1 MNQPHYEKLQPF
13 PSTNSLLKISLGLI
27 LFTMFSSVM
36 IYAETTS
43 VDVSGNSFDIE
54 YTATGMIVSSVE
66 SDVDFVSLIFD
77 VDVTGS
83 SAVLDV
89 TFERSFFDS
98 LFEGSDDEFIILVDG
113 DEPTF
118 TETNTT
124 QSRTLSIEVPLGT
137 EEIEII
143 GSVFGQPEP
152 VEEIPEPVEEIP
164 EPVEEIPEP
173 VEEIPEPVEEIP
185 EPVEE
190 IPEPVEEIPEPLGI
204 AAFVDPNQD
213 PQYYVDRYNN
223 EPTYKKWFDDNYPEY
238 DSIHQAVG
246 LEVHL
251 EETSQQIDDT
261 PKTQCGPGTVLKDGI
276 CTLDEKCGP
285 GTILVDGVCTLVEST
300 PKSTDTSVK
309 GLGKELIVGVVG
321 AFVIAGIIGIIV
333 ALISK
338 ANKSKD

>member
-1 MNQPHYEKLQPF
+1 MTQPHYEKLRHY

-43 VDVSGNSFDIE
+43 VDVNGNSFDIE
-54 YTATGMIVSSVE
+54 YTVTGMSVSSVE

-83 SAVLDV
+83 SGVLDV

-113 DEPTF
+113 DEPIF
-118 TETNTT
+118 TETNTTT
-124 QSRTLSIEVPLGT
+124 QSRTLSIEVPSGT

-143 GSVFGQPEP
+143 GSVFGQPESQP
-152 VEEIPEPVEEIP
+152 VEEIPQPVEEIP
-164 EPVEEIPEP
+164 QPVEEIPQP
-173 VEEIPEPVEEIP
+173 VEEIPQPVEEIS
-185 EPVEE
+185 ES
-190 IPEPVEEIPEPLGI
+190 LGI
-204 AAFVDPNQD
+204 ASFVDPNQD
-213 PQYYVDRYNN
+213 PQSYVDRYNN
-223 EPTYKKWFDDNYPEY
+223 EPTYKEWFDDNYSEY
-238 DSIHQAVG
+238 TSIYQAVG
-246 LEVHL
+246 LEEAL
-251 EETSQQIDDT
+251 DETPEQIDDT
-261 PKTQCGPGTVLKDGI
+261 PKTQCGPGTVLKDGV

-321 AFVIAGIIGIIV
+321 AFVIAGIIGIVV

>member
-1 MNQPHYEKLQPF
+1 MNQPHYEKLQHF

-43 VDVSGNSFDIE
+43 VDVNGNSFDIE
-54 YTATGMIVSSVE
+54 YTATGMSISSVE

-113 DEPTF
+113 DEPIF
-118 TETNTT
+118 TETNTTT
-124 QSRTLSIEVPLGT
+124 QSRTLSIEVPSGT

-143 GSVFGQPEP
+143 GSIFGQPEPQPVEEIPQPVEEIPQPVEEIPQP
-152 VEEIPEPVEEIP
+152 VEEIPES
-164 EPVEEIPEP
+164 
-173 VEEIPEPVEEIP
+173 
-185 EPVEE
+185 
-190 IPEPVEEIPEPLGI
+190 LGI
-204 AAFVDPNQD
+204 ASFVDPNQD
-213 PQYYVDRYNN
+213 PQSYVDRYNN
-223 EPTYKKWFDDNYPEY
+223 EPTYKEWFDDNYPEY
-238 DSIHQAVG
+238 TSIYQAVG
-246 LEVHL
+246 LEEPL
-251 EETSQQIDDT
+251 EETPEQVDDT
-261 PKTQCGPGTVLKDGI
+261 PKTQCGPGTVLKDGV

>member
-13 PSTNSLLKISLGLI
+13 SSTNSLLKISLGLI

-54 YTATGMIVSSVE
+54 YTATGMTVSSVE

-173 VEEIPEPVEEIP
+173 VEEIPEP
-185 EPVEE
+185 
-190 IPEPVEEIPEPLGI
+190 LGI

-213 PQYYVDRYNN
+213 PQSYVDRYNN

-261 PKTQCGPGTVLKDGI
+261 PKTQCGPGTVLTDGI

>member
-1 MNQPHYEKLQPF
+1 MNPPHYEKLRHF

-43 VDVSGNSFDIE
+43 VDVNGNSFDIE
-54 YTATGMIVSSVE
+54 YTAIGMSVSSVE

-83 SAVLDV
+83 SGVLDV

-118 TETNTT
+118 TEINTTT
-124 QSRTLSIEVPLGT
+124 QSRTLSIEVPSGT

-152 VEEIPEPVEEIP
+152 VEETPEPVEETP
-164 EPVEEIPEP
+164 EPVEETPEP
-173 VEEIPEPVEEIP
+173 VEET
-185 EPVEE
+185 
-190 IPEPVEEIPEPLGI
+190 PEPLGI
-204 AAFVDPNQD
+204 ASFVDPNQD
-213 PQYYVDRYNN
+213 PQSYVDRYNN
-223 EPTYKKWFDDNYPEY
+223 EPTYKEWFDDNYPEY

-246 LEVHL
+246 LEEPV
-251 EETSQQIDDT
+251 EETPEQIDDT
-261 PKTQCGPGTVLKDGI
+261 PKTQCGPGTVLKDGV

-300 PKSTDTSVK
+300 PKPTDTSVK
-309 GLGKELIVGVVG
+309 GMGKELIVGVVG
-321 AFVIAGIIGIIV
+321 AFVIAGVIGIIV